1 MPTTN
6 GNRKILDLKRWEF
19 CTPAPQATAA
29 AHFVVSSRHFRQQQ
43 LLVSSNTA
51 AHMYNPNEDGW
62 AQVPSPALAGTFGA
76 GASGVAGS
84 FSTGTTVAA
93 SSLTA
98 TAGTTTSITTNQTLA
113 RDLRGYSVYFVGG
126 TNAGRLKTIASNTI
140 GTNAVITFEGAAEA
154 VAFDNTSQFR
164 LKTPVFFVVG
174 AGTLAAGSFR
184 KYCFATNTWTTL
196 AITGL
201 PASLATDGKLVS
213 TPAWIDSGFNSFA
226 TGTATAGASTT
237 LTNSAKTW
245 TTNQWTNSQ
254 LRINAGTGAGQI
266 RTVASNTGTV
276 LTVSAAWTV
285 TPDATSQYSLEGNDD
300 FIYYLGNNAVTM
312 YRYSIVGNTW
322 STLSPVAARGGA
334 PTTGMGASWVWDA
347 SASDWT
353 NESAILN
360 GRYIYSFRGAA
371 GALLDRYDIAG
382 NTWAAITYAPA
393 TETFTTGTKYTYHG
407 NFIYIHK
414 DATGRWFRYDVTT
427 SSQDGWNTMLY
438 TQGAAVLGDTSFDV
452 TYKDG
457 ATEIVYVH
465 MILNTSA
472 VMLRQMV
479 I

>member
-29 AHFVVSSRHFRQQQ
+29 AHFVVSSRHYRQQQ

-51 AHMYNPNEDGW
+51 AHLYNPNEDGW
-62 AQVPSPALAGTFGA
+62 ALVPSPALAGTFGA
-76 GASGVAGS
+76 GAAGVAGA

-98 TAGTTTSITTNQTLA
+98 TAGTVSTITTNQTLA
-113 RDLRGYSVYFVGG
+113 RDLRGFSIHILSGP
-126 TNAGRLKTIASNTI
+126 NAGVTLEIQSNTI
-140 GTNAVITFEGAAEA
+140 GTNAIITVPTQGS
-154 VAFDNTSQFR
+154 AFSASTVYR
-164 LKTPVFFVVG
+164 LITPVWYVVG

-184 KYCFATNTWTTL
+184 KYDFATNTWTTL
-196 AITGL
+196 ANTGL

-213 TPAWIDSGFNSFA
+213 TPSWHDSGYVAFGS
-226 TGTATAGASTT
+226 GTATSATATT
-237 LTNSAKTW
+237 IVQTGKTW
-245 TTNQWTNSQ
+245 TASQWYNSQ
-254 LRINAGTGAGQI
+254 VRIVSGTGAGQI
-266 RTVASNTGTV
+266 RTITANTADT
-276 LTVSAAWTV
+276 LTVATWTT
-285 TPDATSQYSLEGNDD
+285 TPDATSVYQITGNDD
-300 FIYYLGNNAVTM
+300 FLYYLGNNAVTL
-312 YRYSIVGNTW
+312 YRYSISANTW

-334 PTTGMGASWVWDA
+334 PTTGMGASWVWGA
-347 SASDWT
+347 SATQWT

-393 TETFTTGTKYTYHG
+393 TETFTTGTKYTYNG
-407 NFIYIHK
+407 DFIYIQK